1 MAIWTM
7 MLSGLAP
14 FGSLLV
20 GMLAQ
25 HFSARRTFAAGG
37 MACIMGGMGFGFSVP
52 ILRREAKKLILK
64 REKADRAVVAMNTS
78 PDQKVRP

>member
-20 GMLAQ
+20 GVLAQ
-25 HFSARRTFAAGG
+25 QFTARRTFAAGG
-37 MACIMGGMGFGFSVP
+37 MACIMGAMGFGFSLP
-52 ILRREAKKLILK
+52 ILQHEAQKLILK
-64 REKADRAVVAMNTS
+64 RETVDADAVAVDKN
-78 PDQKVRP
+78 